1 MKLWQEAMSQGDL
14 DGNQNYLGQEYPE
27 HYIFLSNSGDNDSL
41 TESNFRVA
49 KKRLEKLPGVK
60 IVSFNHWA
68 CGWVEVI
75 LIHKT
80 AKKALDLARKM
91 EDEIKDYP
99 ILDEED
105 FSNLESER
113 RRE

>member
-1 MKLWQEAMSQGDL
+1 MKLWQDAMNQGGL
-14 DGNQNYLGQEYPE
+14 DGFGNYLGQDFTDWF
-27 HYIFLSNSGDNDSL
+27 IFLSHSRDSDTL
-41 TESNFRVA
+41 AKSNFRVA